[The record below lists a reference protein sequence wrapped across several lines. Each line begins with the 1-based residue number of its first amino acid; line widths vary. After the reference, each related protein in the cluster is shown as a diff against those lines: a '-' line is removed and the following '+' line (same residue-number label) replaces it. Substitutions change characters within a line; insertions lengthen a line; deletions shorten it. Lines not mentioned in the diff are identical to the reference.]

1 MTQFLA
7 PDEHPQGFKLEE
19 ILAVIRKDVLTRATK
34 IVDDDRPEACRV
46 LENNLKI
53 IQLLSEGIK
62 LAEESSQVLTRS
74 FGPHQ
79 DGEPRIG
86 VA

>member
-7 PDEHPQGFKLEE
+7 TDEHPQGFKLEE
-19 ILAVIRKDVLTRATK
+19 VLAVIRKDVLTRATK
-34 IVDDDRPEACRV
+34 IVDDDRPEARRV

-62 LAEESSQVLTRS
+62 LAEESSQMLTRS

-79 DGEPRIG
+79 EGEPRIG

>member
-7 PDEHPQGFKLEE
+7 TDENPQGFKLEE
-19 ILAVIRKDVLTRATK
+19 ILAVIRKDILARATK
-34 IVDDDRPEACRV
+34 IVDDDRPEARRV

-53 IQLLSEGIK
+53 LQLLSDCIR
-62 LAEESSQVLTRS
+62 LAEDSSQTLTRS